1 MIQEHQTAIARMGCD
16 DSEISGG
23 HRFPTKLF
31 LLSLCEHSSGELL
44 DSLLLSITFNFSL

>member
-23 HRFPTKLF
+23 HRFPTELF
-31 LLSLCEHSSGELL
+31 LLSLCEHSSVLIRYL
-44 DSLLLSITFNFSL
+44 ITIKHKVD